1 MRFLKH
7 KILWLTLYAM
17 VITGVFLYF
26 LFPSELALS
35 QLEAVSSGSEFVF
48 KADALRPS
56 LPLGVKLKDVI
67 VRAAQP
73 SADVLFQGE
82 ALDVQLNPF
91 SVFRKYKSMYFSG
104 KAYGGHFDGNAGFAS
119 LARTAA
125 PVEGKVSFKDIDL
138 ARYSLQGL
146 PLVRGMTGKVKGSL
160 DYSASEGGPNASGK
174 ISLYLTRGAYP
185 LPEPFL
191 GVSRIEFDRGEIQAE
206 LKNATVKVAKFEF
219 YGTQVNCFLTGDIQL
234 GTRMDDSRLNLKG
247 VLEIAGK
254 NKIKMNVTV
263 GGTLTNPSFR
273 YI

>member
-1 MRFLKH
+1 MHFLKS
-7 KILWLTLYAM
+7 KILWLVLYAV

-26 LFPSELALS
+26 LFPSELALR
-35 QLEAVSSGSEFVF
+35 QMEAASSASAFIL
-48 KADALRPS
+48 KADTLRPS

-73 SADVLFQGE
+73 SADVMFQSE
-82 ALDVQLNPF
+82 ALDLQVNPLSF
-91 SVFRKYKSMYFSG
+91 FRKNKSMYFSG
-104 KAYGGHFDGNAGFAS
+104 TAYGGRFDGSAGFAS
-119 LARTAA
+119 LANSAL
-125 PVEGKVSFKDIDL
+125 PVEGNVSFKDMDL

-146 PLVRGMTGKVKGSL
+146 PIVRGMSGKVKGTL
-160 DYSASEGGPNASGK
+160 DYSALEGGPNASGK

-191 GVSRIEFDRGEIQAE
+191 GVSRIEFDRGEIQAQ
-206 LKNATVKVAKFEF
+206 LKNAIVKLSKFEF

-234 GTRMDDSRLNLKG
+234 GSRMDDSRLNLKG
-247 VLEIAGK
+247 VLEIVGK

-263 GGTLTNPSFR
+263 GGTLASPSFR